1 MPYDTQTDLQLLEDL
16 KNGRDAALN
25 EIIER
30 WEKPLTRFA
39 WRYVQN
45 ETDARD
51 LAQETFVKVY
61 NNRHRFRPNTRL
73 SAWMF
78 TTLANQ
84 CRNFA
89 RWKKRHPTVALLNM
103 SDGGDQDTG
112 LGVYIDPVELSPSP
126 DQSAESKDM
135 VNLLRETISKLPH
148 DLKTTLLLYQYE
160 GLPYK
165 EIAEILGCTAK
176 GVETRLYRTRKK
188 LKKSLALKTGNNEGA
203 SPIKNRA
210 VS

>member
-1 MPYDTQTDLQLLEDL
+1 MPYDTQTDLQLLEEL

-51 LAQETFVKVY
+51 LVQEAFVKVY
-61 NNRHRFRPNTRL
+61 KNRNRFRPNTRL

-84 CRNFA
+84 CRNFG

-103 SDGGDQDTG
+103 SDEGDQDTRF
-112 LGVYIDPVELSPSP
+112 GVYIDPVEPSSSP
-126 DQSAESKDM
+126 DQTAETQDM
-135 VNLLRETISKLPH
+135 VYLLRESVSRLPH

-160 GLPYK
+160 GLSYK
-165 EIAEILGCTAK
+165 EISDILGCTPK

-188 LKKSLALKTGNNEGA
+188 LRRILETKMGERERTTPFKD
-203 SPIKNRA
+203 RA